1 MTTHVFIVDSITFR
15 FHLEYLFAGTG
26 AKEHFIDFN
35 NSQCTKLHH
44 TTENMLV
51 NMIADAG
58 RVRRGDQIIFYLQQ
72 DYGRKIFEGKFFG
85 VFKAVEN
92 GSFLDNNDSEQFL
105 KKKLRKSLTFRTI
118 ISPHKV
124 YPEGVTEWEALDEIQ
139 NLTSPNQ
146 MLWSL
151 IYRKLK
157 GNRGNTMIT
166 HYETE
171 RLLQLIRNKN
181 GRKELEYSGNLLS
194 FDPKIEK
201 IISLGREPNSYKRR
215 QEEINLLPR
224 LLGKYKEGKSFEAH
238 LQAYITQN
246 IGLGTNESLDSAVLD
261 HGRIE
266 WLGNEV
272 SCGVGMQRID
282 VMLSVMKEKQRV
294 LIPME
299 LKSVEANE
307 KNVVQIQRYV
317 DWIRQYYLPNR
328 PSDIQPILLAK
339 KINKKGTISYRNLI
353 DSLHRFNEKNNVNC
367 ELLKLIEFFP
377 RHIDLQFELV
387 SY

>member
-1 MTTHVFIVDSITFR
+1 MTTHVFIVDLITFP
-15 FHLEYLFAGTG
+15 FHLKHLFAGTG

-35 NSQCTKLHH
+35 NSQRTQLHH

-58 RVRRGDQIIFYLQQ
+58 RIRRGDQILFYLQQ

-85 VFKAVEN
+85 VFKAVKN
-92 GSFLDNNDSEQFL
+92 GAFLDNNDSEQFL
-105 KKKLRKSLTFRTI
+105 KEELGKSLTFRTL

-166 HYETE
+166 DYEAE

-181 GRKELEYSGNLLS
+181 GRKELTYSGSPLS
-194 FDPKIEK
+194 FDPKTET
-201 IISLGREPNSYKRR
+201 IISLGEKPNSYKGR
-215 QEEINLLPR
+215 QEEINILPR
-224 LLGKYKEGKSFEAH
+224 LLCEYEEGKSFEAH
-238 LQAYITQN
+238 LQAYITRN
-246 IGLGTNESLDSAVLD
+246 VGLGINESLDRAVLN

-282 VMLSVMKEKQRV
+282 VMPSVMREKQRV
-294 LIPME
+294 LIPIE

-307 KNVVQIQRYV
+307 KNLVQIQRYV

-328 PSDIQPILLAK
+328 SSDVQPILLTK
-339 KINKKGTISYRNLI
+339 RINKKGTRYYRYLVDGI
-353 DSLHRFNEKNNVNC
+353 HRFNEKNNDNC
-367 ELLKLIEFFP
+367 EPLKLIEFFP
-377 RHIDLQFELV
+377 SHNDLQFELV